1 MFMRNQ
7 MLMRNQKLA
16 EEKLVLGDYVT
27 VNTSAVTESQT
38 NTAASHD
45 VLVQFENFFQRI
57 VKQRGELHVVQK
69 RTDSVINVGKRRRET
84 LQNSE
89 MQNSEMQ
96 NSA

>member
-27 VNTSAVTESQT
+27 VNKSVVNDSQI
-38 NTAASHD
+38 NAGASHD
-45 VLVQFENFFQRI
+45 VLVQFENLFQRI
-57 VKQRGELHVVQK
+57 VKQKGELHAVQK
-69 RTDSVINVGKRRRET
+69 RTDSVINVGKRRREILQKSE

-89 MQNSEMQ
+89 MQNS
-96 NSA
+96 A

>member
-27 VNTSAVTESQT
+27 VNKSVVKDSQI
-38 NTAASHD
+38 NTGASHD
-45 VLVQFENFFQRI
+45 VLVQFENLFQRI
-57 VKQRGELHVVQK
+57 VKQRGELHTVQK
-69 RTDSVINVGKRRRET
+69 RTDSVINVGKRRREILQESE

-89 MQNSEMQ
+89 MQNS
-96 NSA
+96 A